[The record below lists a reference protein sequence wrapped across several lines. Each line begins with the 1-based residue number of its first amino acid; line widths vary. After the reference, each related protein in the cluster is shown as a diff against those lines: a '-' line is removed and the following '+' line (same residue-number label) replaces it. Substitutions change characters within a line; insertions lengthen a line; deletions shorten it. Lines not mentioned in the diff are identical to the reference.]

1 MNRASPV
8 DLRLALEMAHGLAKA
23 GVDFVTIPVL
33 SNEDKAILVRDAY
46 MRLDQIEKEGINA
59 QSNQK

>member
-8 DLRLALEMAHGLAKA
+8 DLRHALEMAHGLAKA

-46 MRLDQIEKEGINA
+46 MRLDQTEKERSNA
-59 QSNQK
+59 QSAP

>member
-8 DLRLALEMAHGLAKA
+8 NLRLALEMAHSLAKA

-46 MRLDQIEKEGINA
+46 MRITQIEKETE
-59 QSNQK
+59 KE

>member
-8 DLRLALEMAHGLAKA
+8 DLRLALEMAHRLAKA
-23 GVDFVTIPVL
+23 GVVFVPVPVL

-46 MRLDQIEKEGINA
+46 MRLDQIEKERSNA
-59 QSNQK
+59 QSAP

>member
-8 DLRLALEMAHGLAKA
+8 DLRIALEMAHGLAKA
-23 GVDFVTIPVL
+23 GVVFVPVPVL

-46 MRLDQIEKEGINA
+46 MRLDQIEKETE
-59 QSNQK
+59 KE

>member
-8 DLRLALEMAHGLAKA
+8 DLRIALEMAHSLAKA

-46 MRLDQIEKEGINA
+46 MRLDQIEKERSNA
-59 QSNQK
+59 QSAP

>member
-8 DLRLALEMAHGLAKA
+8 DLRAALEMAHCLAKA

-33 SNEDKAILVRDAY
+33 SNKDKQLLLRDVQT
-46 MRLDQIEKEGINA
+46 RITQIEKEA
-59 QSNQK
+59 EKEETK

>member
-8 DLRLALEMAHGLAKA
+8 DLRHALEMAHCLAKA
-23 GVDFVTIPVL
+23 GVDFVSIPVL

-46 MRLDQIEKEGINA
+46 MRITQIEKETE
-59 QSNQK
+59 KEETK

>member
-8 DLRLALEMAHGLAKA
+8 DLRIALEMAHSLAKA

-46 MRLDQIEKEGINA
+46 MRITQIEKETE
-59 QSNQK
+59 KE